1 MTYKEKLIKAGFVPY
16 TLSESKKHNPPL
28 RDLWWRWTKDRMAHK
43 MGTLAQGRHMFI
55 GLMLDGQ
62 FRVFAP
68 YGAQPITIVS
78 TVEKAIA
85 LVVGDML
92 ESGL

>member
-1 MTYKEKLIKAGFVPY
+1 MTYKEKLTKAGFVPY
-16 TLSESKKHNPPL
+16 TLSEPKKHNPPL
-28 RDLWWRWTKDRMAHK
+28 RDLWWLEKDRMAHK
-43 MGTLAQGRHMFI
+43 MGTLTQVRHMFI
-55 GLMLDGQ
+55 GLMQDGRY
-62 FRVFAP
+62 RVFAP
-68 YGAQPITIVS
+68 YGAQPITIVP